1 MISTCTTCTLA
12 VTFAEN
18 SQSFIESLSEVLY
31 LPMLL
36 IFAAV
41 VGLWLSVSGLKI
53 VMGKLNLLDF
63 GHELFFVIVAGGL
76 LAGQQNGLVITVYD
90 AGINTISGAS
100 AMVMQAAVD
109 EHGSTEIPSDGEESR
124 TLEESFPSREDIS
137 GLNKTGQEKFKGI
150 IQLLSVTEAGLFTVM
165 DKAKNLY
172 LSFSVG
178 NLTGPLSGLLIF
190 VIWLILILVYFSQV
204 LVTLF
209 RVMVLAGLAPFL
221 LLAVG
226 FGWARGM
233 VWQTIKTL
241 IGAGLALYGAT
252 LAIGFCL
259 FSVGQIPT
267 NVDWGMGTF
276 FSGPGF
282 LAILVGFMGI
292 IFVTEATAI
301 ANSIAQS
308 QFTNAA
314 AAAMVGG
321 ALGGGMALARKAKPF
336 LPPAA
341 RGLLDL
347 ADKAT
352 AAVQNGAGA
361 AGESLRNPNML
372 GDAGKSLM
380 GDVRNLGKGGY
391 SPKNYGDY
399 LDALRKGGVSRD

>member
-1 MISTCTTCTLA
+1 
-12 VTFAEN
+12 
-18 SQSFIESLSEVLY
+18 
-31 LPMLL
+31 MLL

-53 VMGKLNLLDF
+53 VMSKLNLLDF
-63 GHELFFVIVAGGL
+63 GHELFFVIVAAGL
-76 LAGQQNGLVITVYD
+76 LASQQNGLVLTVYD

-109 EHGSTEIPSDGEESR
+109 EHGSSELPSEGEEKQ
-124 TLEESFPSREDIS
+124 TLKGSFPKQENIK
-137 GLNKTGQEKFKGI
+137 GLNDKGQEKFKGI
-150 IQLLSVTEAGLFTVM
+150 IQLLTVTENGLFTVM
-165 DKAKNLY
+165 QKAKNLY
-172 LSFSVG
+172 MSFSVG
-178 NLTGPLSGLLIF
+178 NMTGPLSGLLIMF
-190 VIWLILILVYFSQV
+190 IWLILILVYFSQV

-233 VWQTIKTL
+233 VWQSVKTL
-241 IGAGLALYGAT
+241 IGAGMALYGAT

-314 AAAMVGG
+314 AATMVGG
-321 ALGGGMALARKAKPF
+321 ALGMGLGLGKKLKPF

-341 RGLLDL
+341 Q
-347 ADKAT
+347 AAMSFTDKLEG
-352 AAVQNGAGA
+352 GANKWSDA
-361 AGESLRNPNML
+361 MQASRNNPNMM
-372 GDAGKSLM
+372 GDAKSSFFGDLGNVSSMGNPGKYM
-380 GDVRNLGKGGY
+380 
-391 SPKNYGDY
+391 
-399 LDALRKGGVSRD
+399 DALRKGGVHRG

>member
-1 MISTCTTCTLA
+1 MSCKTCDLA
-12 VTFAEN
+12 VTFAQN
-18 SQSFIESLSEVLY
+18 SQGFITSLSEVLY

-36 IFAAV
+36 IFAGV

-100 AMVMQAAVD
+100 GMVMQAAVKNQ
-109 EHGSTEIPSDGEESR
+109 GSKEIPGEGGSQQ
-124 TLEESFPSREDIS
+124 TLNDIHQNAQTS
-137 GLNKTGQEKFKGI
+137 NDLTAPEYKKYRGI
-150 IQLLSVTEAGLFTVM
+150 VELLATTENGFRFIM
-165 DKAKNLY
+165 NKAKDLY

-178 NLTGPLSGLLIF
+178 NLTGPLSGLLIMA
-190 VIWLILILVYFSQV
+190 IWLILILVYFSQV

-233 VWQTIKTL
+233 VWQSLKTL

-259 FSVGQIPT
+259 FSVGQIPAEA
-267 NVDWGMGTF
+267 DFGFGTF
-276 FSGPGF
+276 FTGHGF
-282 LAILVGFMGI
+282 TAVLVGFMGI